1 MIHDDE
7 PRATGEVLTPGED
20 LEVFGVEQLTE
31 RIAVLKSELERA
43 EAMLA
48 KKQTGLTAADA
59 LFRT

>member
-7 PRATGEVLTPGED
+7 PRAKGDVLTPGED
-20 LEVFGVEQLTE
+20 LEIYGVEQLSE
-31 RIAVLKSELERA
+31 RIALLKSELDRA

-59 LFRT
+59 LFKK

>member
-20 LEVFGVEQLTE
+20 LEIYGVEQLAE
-31 RIAVLKSELERA
+31 RIALLKAELARA

-48 KKQTGLTAADA
+48 KKQTGLAAADS
-59 LFRT
+59 LFKK